1 MKKSA
6 KITTPLMLA
15 SLFASAGLW
24 AYQQEEAGS
33 GQKAADNPAERPS
46 VLAQAKQSATE
57 PLVRATSAPAQPAA
71 MNAASAEKPVSGP
84 KLHRSL
90 AKGSGSSVPS
100 GASDQPRQAA
110 AEPAVENPSKGE
122 KVAVAN
128 IPRLPEARTPIPSET
143 KGEESTTFA
152 FGAGGAQMPRW
163 LGSNRKKSFSVPY
176 ININWKD
183 RVEFSTTNGLIVDL
197 IHNGPWHGGV
207 VGTMM
212 WGRSYGD
219 LGSLSTRVP
228 TRTNT
233 LQGGLYLEYAVT
245 KELSVGTRLRHD
257 IQGTG
262 AAYADV
268 YADMDL
274 PSPGLIDHSVRVA
287 AEAMNRSAMR
297 RYFGVA
303 PDTAAAL
310 GTSAYQPGAG
320 ASQVTVSYDLFVP
333 TSQSTG
339 VAFSA
344 GYGRLARTPGDSPL
358 VRDFGSVHQRNAMAA
373 FLYHF

>member
-1 MKKSA
+1 MKKST
-6 KITTPLMLA
+6 KIAAPLMLIP
-15 SLFASAGLW
+15 LFASAGLW
-24 AYQQEEAGS
+24 AYQREEAGS
-33 GQKAADNPAERPS
+33 GEKAAENPTERPS
-46 VLAQAKQSATE
+46 LLAQARQFATD
-57 PLVRATSAPAQPAA
+57 PAARGSGAAFQPAGA
-71 MNAASAEKPVSGP
+71 TAAPVEKTKSLP
-84 KLHRSL
+84 KLHHSL
-90 AKGSGSSVPS
+90 AKGNADTPAAVVPE
-100 GASDQPRQAA
+100 QPW
-110 AEPAVENPSKGE
+110 PAPAPLLEALSKGE
-122 KVAVAN
+122 KVAVAG
-128 IPRLPEARTPIPSET
+128 ITRLPEARPPVPTET
-143 KGEESTTFA
+143 KAEETTTFA

-219 LGSLSTRVP
+219 MGSLSARVP

-233 LQGGLYLEYAVT
+233 VQGGLYLEYAVT
-245 KELSVGTRLRHD
+245 KELSVGTRVRHD

-274 PSPGLIDHSVRVA
+274 PSPGLIDHSVRVT

-303 PDTAAAL
+303 SDTAAAL

-320 ASQVTVSYDLFVP
+320 ASQVSVSYDLFVP

>member
-1 MKKSA
+1 MKKST
-6 KITTPLMLA
+6 KIAAPLMLIP
-15 SLFASAGLW
+15 LFASAGLW
-24 AYQQEEAGS
+24 AYQREEAVS
-33 GQKAADNPAERPS
+33 GEKAAETPTERPS
-46 VLAQAKQSATE
+46 MLAQARQSAAE
-57 PLVRATSAPAQPAA
+57 PMARAVSADPQPVAAKAPPADRTK
-71 MNAASAEKPVSGP
+71 SLP
-84 KLHRSL
+84 KLHHSL
-90 AKGSGSSVPS
+90 AKGSAAIPAPMVPEP
-100 GASDQPRQAA
+100 PRQAVA
-110 AEPAVENPSKGE
+110 PVVEPLSKGE
-122 KVAVAN
+122 KVAVAG
-128 IPRLPEARTPIPSET
+128 ITRLPEARPPLPTET
-143 KGEESTTFA
+143 KAEEATTFA

-207 VGTMM
+207 VGTMI

-219 LGSLSTRVP
+219 LGSLSSRVP

-233 LQGGLYLEYAVT
+233 VQGGLYLEYAVT
-245 KELSVGTRLRHD
+245 KELSVGTRVRHD

-262 AAYADV
+262 AAYADI

-274 PSPGLIDHSVRVA
+274 PSPGLIDHSVRVS

-320 ASQVTVSYDLFVP
+320 ASQVNVSYDLFVP